1 MQQITIS
8 GYLAQ
13 DAQVRKSESG
23 SEFLTFTVGCRDS
36 RGNSTFYPCSSF
48 QTKGRFPS
56 MLVKGAAVIVCGEL
70 QISDSEKDGMKY
82 KNFRVAA
89 DRVWFAP
96 QQKAEGQQA
105 GDDLPE

>member
-1 MQQITIS
+1 MQQITLS

-13 DAQVRKSESG
+13 DAQVRRSESG
-23 SEFLTFTVGCRDS
+23 SEFLTFTVGCRDA

-56 MLVKGAAVIVCGEL
+56 LLVKGAAVIVCGEL

-89 DRVWFAP
+89 DRVWFSP
-96 QQKAEGQQA
+96 QQRAERS
-105 GDDLPE
+105 DSPEDLPE